1 MPLPEDFRSLNK
13 SALVA
18 LGLSKY
24 DTDITG
30 GKAEMIEK
38 LEELA
43 VEADQAAAA
52 EVEPDDPTQPLDIKV
67 EGPTDAETM
76 TPAEKEKDPDVPIHL
91 LTLEGSPEHHP
102 PNTTHLYNPVTK
114 MSHPASPATM
124 SRMHL
129 RPISYQEHKDL
140 MKYYGLKHGL
150 SSRTAP
156 KSQQ

>member
-18 LGLSKY
+18 LALSKY

-43 VEADQAAAA
+43 VEADQATAA
-52 EVEPDDPTQPLDIKV
+52 EVEPDDTDQPLEITV
-67 EGPTDAETM
+67 EGPTIADTM

-91 LTLEGSPEHHP
+91 LTMEGSPEHHP
-102 PNTTHLYNPVTK
+102 SNTTHLYNPATK
-114 MSHPASPATM
+114 MSHPASPATLK
-124 SRMHL
+124 RMDL
-129 RPISYQEHKDL
+129 RPITYQEHCDL
-140 MKYYGLKHGL
+140 MKYYGLKHGTT
-150 SSRTAP
+150 SRTAP
-156 KSQQ
+156 KLRQ